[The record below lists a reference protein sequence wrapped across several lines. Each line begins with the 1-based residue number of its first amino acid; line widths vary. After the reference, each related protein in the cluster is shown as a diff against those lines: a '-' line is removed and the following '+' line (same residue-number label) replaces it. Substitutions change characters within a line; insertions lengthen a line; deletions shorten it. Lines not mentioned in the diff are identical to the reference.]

1 MNRAPIIV
9 TLMLFSTY
17 LFSQQLRAKIYAIDY
32 YTMPEASIPERILL
46 QHKSTDY
53 FGQEL
58 IELKKCLK
66 TIKGIKSEDD
76 WIDARLLI
84 DVYIKNRKQFRICF
98 GAWGEYKYHGKY
110 YNQNLKLNEIVERI
124 TGKKF
129 IISTAPLH
137 PQQ

>member
-9 TLMLFSTY
+9 ALMLFSTY

-32 YTMPEASIPERILL
+32 YIVTETPIPERILL
-46 QHKSTDY
+46 EEKSTDY

-58 IELKKCLK
+58 VELKKCLK
-66 TIKGIKSEDD
+66 TIKGIKFEDD
-76 WIDARLLI
+76 EIDARLLI

-98 GAWGEYKYHGKY
+98 RSRGDFKYHGKY
-110 YNQNLKLNEIVERI
+110 YEPNSKINEIVERI

-129 IISTAPLH
+129 IISPVPLH